1 MKKFTYS
8 FLLIA
13 AWCSLFSGCAKES
26 VQPIDQQQVETQYVV
41 HYSIDGVQFTALITG
56 QEDWQHLIS
65 SLLKLTKEGHRVA
78 IKPYKVNKPVDAS
91 KEKVTFVSCNI
102 NEVTEWVTEMTDQG
116 YDVTVYYNK
125 ETGEYTCIA
134 VIY

>member
-56 QEDWQHLIS
+56 RED
-65 SLLKLTKEGHRVA
+65 
-78 IKPYKVNKPVDAS
+78 

-116 YDVTVYYNK
+116 YDVTVYYDK